1 VTLKFKKY
9 VLFAVI
15 FGIWLFVD
23 MATKNWAD
31 STLANRSHPIPVT
44 LTEADAGKP
53 LYDALA
59 AHLGWTAAEVAER
72 ADDFEKLE
80 PAATYQATDKPY
92 DGAGPA
98 AKARA
103 FYVFWRGD
111 REDPPR
117 RIEKNERLLVGRW
130 VSRAL
135 PGEDQAKLQ
144 KATYDLLSTETFAE
158 WLPRRFK
165 KLDADDVPEIV
176 AGLIH
181 PVTGATVRPGPDEL
195 AASGDTWLLTEH
207 HVDVAGDWF
216 KLVYAENPNAAFGF
230 LKGVDP
236 DLRYTLFT
244 LLTILAFVVILV
256 IVYRLPPE
264 GWFVYFA
271 FAGILAGAA
280 GNFID
285 RLRFHYVID
294 FLDADLGFMH
304 WPTFNVADIAIA
316 VGVIALLL
324 NIGFDK
330 NSPLVSKKDKEK
342 RAEKKARKKAAA

>member
-1 VTLKFKKY
+1 MTLKTKKY
-9 VLFAVI
+9 VLFVMI
-15 FGIWLFVD
+15 FAAWLFMD

-31 STLANRSHPIPVT
+31 QTLANRAHPIPVT
-44 LTEADAGKP
+44 VTEADNGKP
-53 LYDALA
+53 LTDVLA
-59 AHLGWTAAEVAER
+59 AHLGWTPAQVQER

-80 PAATYQATDKPY
+80 PAATYAATDKPY
-92 DGAGPA
+92 DGTGPA
-98 AKARA
+98 ANARA
-103 FYVFWRGD
+103 FYVFWRGSVA
-111 REDPPR
+111 DPPR
-117 RIEKNERLLVGRW
+117 RIEKNERLLVSRW
-130 VSRAL
+130 LTLAL
-135 PGEDQAKLQ
+135 PGEDQAKIQ
-144 KATYDLLSTETFAE
+144 KAAYDHLAAETFAE

-165 KLDADDVPEIV
+165 KLDADDVPAIV

-181 PVTGATVRPGPDEL
+181 PVSGPTTRLAPGE
-195 AASGDTWLLTEH
+195 AAVAGDTWLLTEH

-244 LLTILAFVVILV
+244 LLTLLAFVVILV
-256 IVYRLPPE
+256 IVYRLPAE

-285 RLRFHYVID
+285 RMRFHYVID

-304 WPTFNVADIAIA
+304 WPTFNVADISIA
-316 VGVIALLL
+316 AGVIALLL
-324 NIGFDK
+324 NISFDK

-342 RAEKKARKKAAA
+342 RAEREARKAAA